1 MTFLGVTFTESTVLA
16 TTLCLAT
23 LSCAVAVVALF
34 FSVRSDLRKTGIGIR
49 CDFVITDSIASKE
62 GWVSRLELQNT
73 KDRSITI
80 YEIFME
86 LGHGIFIQIEDL
98 TQQPLVL
105 EPYGFFSREYDP
117 VEIYVEGSH
126 KLTKVLDSDRGR
138 MRVVLVTSQG
148 RYYPRRGLSNWH
160 PIFQA
165 LSKNF
170 ATAVGRPVRRNYKG
184 RCYGSEVNFFITF
197 TNSDDTE
204 EVVPIYPG
212 DDRSK
217 KFRNFR
223 LTKEATESREALE
236 RLLQDQID
244 VDALSCKSFDVFD
257 LQPARLNLME
267 QYPNTLELPNQGW
280 LRYNVIGRVQT
291 VLAER
296 ERQRINK
303 EIQAKNES
311 SRTDP

>member
-1 MTFLGVTFTESTVLA
+1 MTFLGVTFPEATVLA
-16 TTLCLAT
+16 ITLCLAT
-23 LSCAVAVVALF
+23 LSCAAAAVALL
-34 FSVRSDLRKTGIGIR
+34 FSVRSDLRKTGIGVR
-49 CDFVITDSIASKE
+49 CDFVVAGSIASKE
-62 GWVSRLELQNT
+62 QWISRLELQNT
-73 KDRSITI
+73 KDRSVTV

-86 LGHGIFIQIEDL
+86 LGHGIFILIEDL
-98 TQQPLVL
+98 TQEPLVL

-117 VEIYVEGSH
+117 VEIYIAGSR
-126 KLTKVLDSDRGR
+126 KLTKVLDSDRGGI
-138 MRVVLVTSQG
+138 RVVLVTPQG

-170 ATAVGRPVRRNYKG
+170 ATEVGRPVRRNYKG
-184 RCYGSEVNFFITF
+184 CCYGSEVNFIITF

-212 DDRSK
+212 DHRSK

-244 VDALSCKSFDVFD
+244 MDALSCKSFNVFD
-257 LQPARLNLME
+257 SQPARQHLME
-267 QYPNTLELPNQGW
+267 QYPNTLELPDQGW
-280 LRYNVIGRVQT
+280 FRYNVIGRIQT

-296 ERQRINK
+296 ELRRINK
-303 EIQAKNES
+303 ESRAKNAA